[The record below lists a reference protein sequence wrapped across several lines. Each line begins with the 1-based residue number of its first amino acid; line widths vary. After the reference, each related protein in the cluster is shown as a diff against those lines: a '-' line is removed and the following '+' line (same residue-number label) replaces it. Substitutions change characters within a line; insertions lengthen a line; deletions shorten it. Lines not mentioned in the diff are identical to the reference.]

1 MIDKIV
7 TYRRILGIDPG
18 TLFMGYA
25 LLDVQ
30 NNKSEVVKFDVF
42 DVHKMPD
49 HFARLQ
55 KEFFFL
61 QELVE
66 TYKPT
71 ELAVETQFVDK
82 NPQTMI
88 KIVHA
93 QGVAIAAAL
102 SKDVPI
108 YEYSPMKIKMAITG
122 NGHSTKQQVAA
133 MLQRFLHIPEADMP
147 KKLDATDALGIA
159 YCHFLQLGLP
169 INGDGGAKDWTTYAK
184 RKGLTDKELTGP
196 NAQLMAALATV
207 KKRK

>member
-30 NNKSEVVKFDVF
+30 NNKSEVMKFDVF

-82 NPQTMI
+82 NPQSMI
-88 KIVHA
+88 KIVQA
-93 QGVAIAAAL
+93 QTIAIAVAL
-102 SKDVPI
+102 SHDLPI
-108 YEYSPMKIKMAITG
+108 YEYTPLKVKMAITG
-122 NGHSTKQQVAA
+122 NGRASKEQIAD
-133 MLQRFLHIPEADMP
+133 MLQRFLHLPKENMP

-159 YCHFLQLGLP
+159 YCHFLQCGLP
-169 INGDGGAKDWTTYAK
+169 QSDKKTPKDWTTFAK
-184 RKGLTDKELTGP
+184 QKGLVQPTNSP
-196 NAQLMAALATV
+196 NAKLLQLLKT
-207 KKRK
+207 KK